1 MASAG
6 CGAWYCSNSAR
17 RYPAPSGA
25 SGSMPVAAYPSAL
38 SMGTKPPA
46 DPQPISRTRAGG
58 GGSGVR
64 TDGHSAVSQRSSG
77 VMIHSLRAM
86 PGPGAAANPSQPEP
100 RRPGQTRGPATP
112 PAITQPSLRRLG
124 VQLEDGGPAA
134 AADDH
139 AADGVAA
146 GQPVQVPVLELDHGL
161 PG

>member
-6 CGAWYCSNSAR
+6 CGTWYRSNSAR
-17 RYPAPSGA
+17 RYAAPSGA
-25 SGSMPVAAYPSAL
+25 SGSMPVAAYPSAP

-46 DPQPISRTRAGG
+46 GPQPISSTRAGG
-58 GGSGVR
+58 GGSGAR

-86 PGPGAAANPSQPEP
+86 PGPA
-100 RRPGQTRGPATP
+100 R

-124 VQLEDGGPAA
+124 EQLEDGGPAA

-139 AADGVAA
+139 AAD
-146 GQPVQVPVLELDHGL
+146 
-161 PG
+161 